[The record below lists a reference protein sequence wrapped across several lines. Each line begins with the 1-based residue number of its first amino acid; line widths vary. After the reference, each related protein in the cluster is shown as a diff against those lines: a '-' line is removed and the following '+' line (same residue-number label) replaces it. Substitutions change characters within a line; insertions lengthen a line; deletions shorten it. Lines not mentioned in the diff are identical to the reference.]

1 MFGKKNE
8 IGAAIT
14 SFEKVDTIIGKGTEF
29 SGRIKSAGIVRIEGK
44 MDGELE
50 TSQDVIIVEGAL
62 INANIKAR
70 HAVISG
76 VYNGNIVLDGK
87 LEIRNTGQVFGDV
100 KVAGIVIE
108 DGGVFKGQCNM
119 THSDSK
125 NENNDEKSL
134 DSNPT

>member
-1 MFGKKNE
+1 MFGKKTE
-8 IGAAIT
+8 VGAAVT
-14 SFEKVDTIIGKGTEF
+14 SYEKVDTILGKGTEF
-29 SGRIKSAGIVRIEGK
+29 SGKIKSAGIVRIEGK

-50 TSQDVIIVEGAL
+50 TSQDVIIVEGAS
-62 INANIKAR
+62 INANVKAR

-108 DGGVFKGQCNM
+108 DGGVFEGQCNM
-119 THSDSK
+119 TPGDSK
-125 NENNDEKSL
+125 NQKKDKKSVG
-134 DSNPT
+134 SNPT